1 MIETGY
7 VEVVIAVSLMVLAI
21 ALSRWQRI
29 GTEKELAIGTV
40 RSFVQLVA
48 VGYALELIF
57 GLESI
62 FAVLGTLLIMVL
74 VGSYTAARRAPQ
86 IPRAWSISFIAI
98 LGGSVVTLGLMLAA
112 GIIKAKAQYFIP
124 LGGMTIGNSMNC
136 SAQVMERLHSDI
148 TGNRLAVETALALG
162 KTWRE
167 AVAGFFTKAE
177 DGHDADAELPES
189 GRHCAA
195 SWRHDR
201 DDSGWSFAF
210 EGGLDTGGC
219 GVYANGG
226 GHRHRPGGRASIHP
240 SNVHS
245 GRPAQDLGTPHRYEY
260 LHSRCY
266 ILGPRDPDSA
276 DKRTPVLRHAGRAE
290 GASSSTNI
298 ASIFLDPR
306 RSQSCRSEILTS
318 LNGRRM
324 PKTIC
329 FRPQIGYNT
338 GALAAV
344 PKPYK

>member
-7 VEVVIAVSLMVLAI
+7 VEVIIAVSLMVLAI

-62 FAVLGTLLIMVL
+62 FAVLGALLIMVL

-167 AVAGFFTKAE
+167 AVAGFFTKAVKT
-177 DGHDADAELPES
+177 GMMPMLNFLKVVGIVQLP
-189 GRHCAA
+189 GAM
-195 SWRHDR
+195 
-201 DDSGWSFAF
+201 
-210 EGGLDTGGC
+210 TGM
-219 GVYANGG
+219 
-226 GHRHRPGGRASIHP
+226 
-240 SNVHS
+240 
-245 GRPAQDLGTPHRYEY
+245 
-260 LHSRCY
+260 
-266 ILGPRDPDSA
+266 ILA
-276 DKRTPVLRHAGRAE
+276 
-290 GASSSTNI
+290 GASPLKAVLI
-298 ASIFLDPR
+298 
-306 RSQSCRSEILTS
+306 QVVVGYMLTAAV
-318 LNGRRM
+318 
-324 PKTIC
+324 TV
-329 FRPQIGYNT
+329 T
-338 GALAAV
+338 GLAAAHLSIRQMFT
-344 PKPYK
+344 PADQLKI